1 MTVLNRAD
9 DADLDPADDAT
20 PLSTR
25 LGLALDDVLPLDAV
39 VDHSTRDRADGL
51 RALLALHDLWLAPLE
66 VTGGRER
73 HQGHPAVAALK
84 ARLEAELEAD
94 LDAAVD
100 DGVLRSTDTVAA
112 LRRIVRQRDDTVYEW
127 LAEEASF
134 DELVAFMAVEGGPD
148 GGFDDLVALCQ
159 VGLRGAPKVV
169 LGANYWDEMGRGDV
183 DAVHTRLHDRLVLA
197 VGLPSVDRRHLPTE
211 ALARTAL
218 NGLLAT
224 NRRLQPE
231 MLGALGL
238 VEMQA
243 GPRCRQ
249 VVRAL
254 LRTGAPPAAL
264 AFYEEHAEADPRHA
278 KEWLDGVIAPLT
290 AERPEWGP
298 RIVRG
303 ALWRREVD
311 RRLFAVLSPDAAR
324 RRPRASTG

>member
-1 MTVLNRAD
+1 VN
-9 DADLDPADDAT
+9 DLDTADGAGQ
-20 PLSTR
+20 LSAR
-25 LGLALDDVLPLDAV
+25 LELALDDDAIPLDPLAGE
-39 VDHSTRDRADGL
+39 SPRSRADAF
-51 RALLALHDLWLAPLE
+51 RTLLTIHDLWTAPLE
-66 VTGGRER
+66 LIGGRER

-84 ARLEAELEAD
+84 ARLEAGFEAE

-100 DGVLRSTDTVAA
+100 DGELRSTDAVAA
-112 LRRIVRQRDDTVYEW
+112 LRRIVRHRDDAVYDW
-127 LAEEASF
+127 LAEEASL

-148 GGFDDLVALCQ
+148 GGFDDLVATCQ
-159 VGLRGAPKVV
+159 IGLRGAPKVV

-183 DAVHTRLHDRLVLA
+183 DAVHTRLHDRLVEA
-197 VGLPSVDRRHLPTE
+197 VGLTRVERTHLPTE
-211 ALARTAL
+211 ALERMAL

-238 VEMQA
+238 VELQA
-243 GPRCRQ
+243 GARCRQ

-254 LRTGAPPAAL
+254 IRTGAPADAL
-264 AFYEEHAEADPRHA
+264 PFYEEHAEADPRHA

-290 AERPEWGP
+290 AERPEWAP

-311 RRLFAVLSPDAAR
+311 RRLFAVLTPDAAER
-324 RRPRASTG
+324 APTASTG